1 MPTTEWL
8 DAYYTQVDAT
18 AQPGTFTATDGFG
31 VNTVAAIRV
40 GSTFSG
46 DGVVIQGPPEQL
58 VRVAEKMLDEA
69 RMLVVLTNKSAQ
81 LRALY
86 GRV

>member
-8 DAYYTQVDAT
+8 DAYYVQVDGT
-18 AQPGTFTATDGFG
+18 AQPGMFVAEDGTTT
-31 VNTVAAIRV
+31 NAVAAIRI

-46 DGVVIQGPPEQL
+46 DGVILQGPPEQL
-58 VRVAEKMLDEA
+58 VRIAERILDEA
-69 RMLVVLTNKSAQ
+69 RLSVISTNKHAQ

-86 GRV
+86 GRS